1 MAELT
6 AEQFEQ
12 LPEFV
17 RGDYEKS
24 GEVYIPVAEGKMR
37 AMKGTLNDLDS
48 KYKQAN
54 SRIEEIERTK
64 AQEIESAKAEAL
76 KKARSNGDVDAIEKR
91 YQEQMADLERR
102 NGETIKQY
110 EERLKARDER
120 FIATERKGIVSEI
133 AKELKVL
140 DKAQGLFLK
149 LLQDRVSVDPES
161 GKVVFLDEGGG
172 ATSLDKA
179 GFIAELA
186 KNEGFDTMRHKP
198 VATGGLVNGNNGN
211 GGGAAKRYTDYTGAE
226 LKALRATSPAEY
238 DRLLKDYKG
247 TEA

>member
-1 MAELT
+1 VAELT
-6 AEQFEQ
+6 VEQFEQ

-64 AQEIESAKAEAL
+64 AQEIESAKTEAL
-76 KKARSNGDVDAIEKR
+76 KKARSNGDVEAIEKR

-102 NGETIKQY
+102 NGETLKQY
-110 EERLKARDER
+110 EDRLKARDTR
-120 FIATERKGIVSEI
+120 YIATERKSIIGAI
-133 AKELKVL
+133 AKELKVF
-140 DKAQGLFLK
+140 DDSMKLFEK
-149 LLQDRVSVDPES
+149 MIEDRISIDPETE
-161 GKVVFLDEGGG
+161 KRVFLDEAGG
-172 ATSLDKA
+172 ATSLDVS
-179 GFIAELA
+179 GLIAELA
-186 KNEGFDTMRHKP
+186 KDPAFDRLRNKP

-211 GGGAAKRYTDYTGAE
+211 GGGADNHAANEKAAEAQKKGDLTGFI
-226 LKALRATSPAEY
+226 KASLN
-238 DRLLKDYKG
+238 K
-247 TEA
+247 